1 MNSLLLSAQFFT
13 VTNILTIIGIILLLI
28 FSAFFS
34 ASEIAFS
41 SSSNIRIRTLAE
53 EKIKG
58 SRKAL
63 YIHEHFDKAL
73 STILV
78 GNNFVNILSTTLCGY
93 LFAKIIFNPVAYNI
107 VNTVIM
113 TIVILIFGEILPKAI
128 AKSNPEK
135 TALVLAPMLYV
146 TMKVLFIICLP
157 FNLMQKGL
165 LKKETAKHKPTVT
178 EDELETI
185 VETME
190 DEGVIDEQNADIIYG
205 ALKFNDVSVKD
216 IMTPR
221 VDVVCVSVAATPK
234 EIKETFLKSQFSRIP
249 VYEKSKD
256 NIIGILNQKDF
267 FSAIIGEDKINLKQ
281 MLTPALFVTKQTKV
295 NNVMRLMQK
304 EKKHMVI
311 VSDEYGGTSGVVTME
326 DCFEEIFGEVY
337 DEHDDSVVT
346 TISKL
351 EDNKYL
357 VNADLSVEELF
368 DFLQI
373 EKMPK
378 NQFASLASFLCEISK
393 KMPQQESVISYK
405 TVDEI
410 IDEDSNFIEK
420 KITMNFKLTKVEKR
434 RIREVELTIIYDE
447 GKDNK

>member
-1 MNSLLLSAQFFT
+1 MLYLNSLLLSSQFFD
-13 VTNILTIIGIILLLI
+13 VTNVATIVAIVLLLI

-41 SSSNIRIRTLAE
+41 SSSNIRIRNFAE
-53 EKIKG
+53 EKAKG
-58 SRKAL
+58 ARKAL
-63 YIHEHFDKAL
+63 YIQEHFDKAL

-93 LFAKIIFNPVAYNI
+93 LFAKVIFNPVLYNI

-113 TIVILIFGEILPKAI
+113 TIVILIFGEILPKAMT
-128 AKSNPEK
+128 KMNPEK
-135 TALVLAPMLYV
+135 TALRLAPILYV
-146 TMKVLFIICLP
+146 LMKVLYVICVP
-157 FNLMQKGL
+157 FNLIQKAL
-165 LKKETAKHKPTVT
+165 VKKTEGKQKPTVT

-190 DEGVIDEQNADIIYG
+190 DEGVIDEENADIIFG

-221 VDVVCVSVAATPK
+221 VDVVCANVSSKVE
-234 EIKETFLKSQFSRIP
+234 EIKDIFLKYQFSRVP

-267 FSAIIGEDKINLKQ
+267 FSAIIGEEKVNIKN
-281 MLTPALFVTKQTKV
+281 MLTPALFVTKSTKV
-295 NNVMRLMQK
+295 NTVMRLMQK

-326 DCFEEIFGEVY
+326 DCFEEVFGEVY
-337 DEHDDSVVT
+337 DEHDDNIVN
-346 TISKL
+346 TISKID
-351 EDNKYL
+351 ENKFL
-357 VNADLSVEELF
+357 INAELSVEELF
-368 DFLQI
+368 DYLQI

-378 NQFASLASFLCEISK
+378 NKYASLASFLCDISK
-393 KMPQQESVISYK
+393 KIPQQESVISFN
-405 TVDEI
+405 TIDEI
-410 IDEDSNFIEK
+410 IDEDSNFVEK
-420 KITMNFKLTKVEKR
+420 KITMNFKLTRVEKR
-434 RIREVELTIIYDE
+434 RIREVELTILSE
-447 GKDNK
+447 

>member
-13 VTNILTIIGIILLLI
+13 VSNILTIVGILLLLI

-41 SSSNIRIRTLAE
+41 SSSNIRIRNFAE
-53 EKIKG
+53 ENTKG
-58 SRKAL
+58 ARKAL
-63 YIHEHFDKAL
+63 YIQEHFDKAL

-93 LFAKIIFNPVAYNI
+93 LFAKIIFNPVLYNI

-113 TIVILIFGEILPKAI
+113 TIVILIFGEILPKSI
-128 AKSNPEK
+128 AKINPEK
-135 TALVLAPMLYV
+135 TALNLAPALYV
-146 TMKVLFIICLP
+146 VMKVLYIVCVP
-157 FNLMQKGL
+157 FNLIQKS
-165 LKKETAKHKPTVT
+165 LKSKTEKNQKPTIT

-190 DEGVIDEQNADIIYG
+190 DEGVIDEQNADIIFG

-221 VDVVCVSVAATPK
+221 VDVVCINVNSSID
-234 EIKETFLKSQFSRIP
+234 EIKEVFLKNQFSRLP

-267 FSAIIGEDKINLKQ
+267 FSAIIGKEKVDIKNMI
-281 MLTPALFVTKQTKV
+281 TPALFVTKGTKV
-295 NNVMRLMQK
+295 NSVMRLMQK

-326 DCFEEIFGEVY
+326 DCFEEVFGEVY
-337 DEHDDSVVT
+337 DEHDDSIVN
-346 TISKL
+346 TISKI
-351 EDNKYL
+351 EENKYL
-357 VNADLSVEELF
+357 VNAELSVEELF
-368 DFLQI
+368 DYLEI
-373 EKMPK
+373 ERMPD
-378 NQFASLASFLCEISK
+378 NQYSSIASFLCEISK
-393 KMPQQESVISYK
+393 KIPQQESVISYK
-405 TVDEI
+405 TIDEV

-420 KITMNFKLTKVEKR
+420 KITMNFKLTRVEKR
-434 RIREVELTIIYDE
+434 RIREVELTIISE
-447 GKDNK
+447 

>member
-1 MNSLLLSAQFFT
+1 MLYLNSLLLSSQFFD
-13 VTNILTIIGIILLLI
+13 VTNVATIVAIVLLLI

-41 SSSNIRIRTLAE
+41 SSSNIRIRNFAE
-53 EKIKG
+53 EKAKG
-58 SRKAL
+58 ARKAL
-63 YIHEHFDKAL
+63 YIQEHFDKAL

-93 LFAKIIFNPVAYNI
+93 LFAKVIFNPVLYNI

-113 TIVILIFGEILPKAI
+113 TIVILIFGEILPKAM

-135 TALVLAPMLYV
+135 TALRLAPVLYV
-146 TMKVLFIICLP
+146 LMKVLYVICVP
-157 FNLMQKGL
+157 FNLMQKAL
-165 LKKETAKHKPTVT
+165 VKKTEGKQKPTVT

-190 DEGVIDEQNADIIYG
+190 DEGVIDEENADIIFG

-221 VDVVCVSVAATPK
+221 VDVVCANVSSKVE
-234 EIKETFLKSQFSRIP
+234 EIKDIFLKYQFSRVP

-267 FSAIIGEDKINLKQ
+267 FSAIIGEEKVNIKN
-281 MLTPALFVTKQTKV
+281 MLTPALFVTKGTKV
-295 NNVMRLMQK
+295 NTVMRLMQK

-326 DCFEEIFGEVY
+326 DCFEEVFGEVY
-337 DEHDDSVVT
+337 DEHDDNIVN
-346 TISKL
+346 TISKID
-351 EDNKYL
+351 ENKFL
-357 VNADLSVEELF
+357 INAELSVEELF
-368 DFLQI
+368 DYLQI

-378 NQFASLASFLCEISK
+378 NKYASLASFLCDISK
-393 KMPQQESVISYK
+393 KIPQQESVVSFNTI
-405 TVDEI
+405 DEI
-410 IDEDSNFIEK
+410 IDEDSNFVEK
-420 KITMNFKLTKVEKR
+420 KITMNFKLTRVEKR
-434 RIREVELTIIYDE
+434 RIREVELTILSE
-447 GKDNK
+447 

>member
-1 MNSLLLSAQFFT
+1 MLYLNSLLLSSQFFD
-13 VTNILTIIGIILLLI
+13 VTNVATIVAIVLLLI

-41 SSSNIRIRTLAE
+41 SSSNIRIRNFAE
-53 EKIKG
+53 EKAKG
-58 SRKAL
+58 ARKAL
-63 YIHEHFDKAL
+63 YIQEHFDKAL

-93 LFAKIIFNPVAYNI
+93 LFAKVIFNPVLYNI

-113 TIVILIFGEILPKAI
+113 TIVILIFGEILPKAMT
-128 AKSNPEK
+128 KMNPEK
-135 TALVLAPMLYV
+135 TALRLAPILYV
-146 TMKVLFIICLP
+146 LMKVLYVICVP
-157 FNLMQKGL
+157 FNLMQKAL
-165 LKKETAKHKPTVT
+165 VKKTEGKQKPTVT

-190 DEGVIDEQNADIIYG
+190 DEGVIDEENADIIFG

-221 VDVVCVSVAATPK
+221 VDVVCANVSSKVE
-234 EIKETFLKSQFSRIP
+234 EIKDIFLKYQFSRVP

-267 FSAIIGEDKINLKQ
+267 FSAIIGEEKVNIKN
-281 MLTPALFVTKQTKV
+281 MLTPALFVTKGTKV
-295 NNVMRLMQK
+295 NTVMRLMQK

-326 DCFEEIFGEVY
+326 DCFEEVFGEVY
-337 DEHDDSVVT
+337 DEHDDNIVN
-346 TISKL
+346 TISKID
-351 EDNKYL
+351 ENKFL
-357 VNADLSVEELF
+357 INAELSVEELF
-368 DFLQI
+368 DYLQI

-378 NQFASLASFLCEISK
+378 NKYASLASFLCDISK
-393 KMPQQESVISYK
+393 KIPQQESVVSFNTI
-405 TVDEI
+405 DEI
-410 IDEDSNFIEK
+410 IDEDSNFVEK
-420 KITMNFKLTKVEKR
+420 KITMNFKLTRVEKR
-434 RIREVELTIIYDE
+434 RIREVELTILSE
-447 GKDNK
+447 